1 MSVESTQAEVGFPL
15 AGWAAWTG
23 APALGLGILAGAI
36 ALVRHEAGV
45 IEAGALAFAVVLVG
59 SIVGAMILAQ
69 SSARIPAAWGGVL
82 LYAQGVRMFVSVS
95 VGLGAFFLAHPEPF
109 AFWLFFLAASMA
121 VLAGE
126 VAYVLKW
133 IRTAEA
139 HAGRE
144 ER

>member
-1 MSVESTQAEVGFPL
+1 MSVENTQTEVRFPL
-15 AGWAAWTG
+15 AGWALWT
-23 APALGLGILAGAI
+23 AVPAAGIGVLAGAI

-45 IEAGALAFAVVLVG
+45 VEAGALAFAVVLVG
-59 SIVGAMILAQ
+59 TIVGAMLLAQ
-69 SSARIPAAWGGVL
+69 ASARVPAAWSGVL

-126 VAYVLKW
+126 VAFVLKW

-139 HAGRE
+139 YAGRE